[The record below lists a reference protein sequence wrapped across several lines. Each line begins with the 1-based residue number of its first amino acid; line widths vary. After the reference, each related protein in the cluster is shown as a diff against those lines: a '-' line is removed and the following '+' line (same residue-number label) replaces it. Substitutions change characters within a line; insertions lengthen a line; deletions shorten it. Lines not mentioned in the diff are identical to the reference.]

1 MDIAVPSRFACL
13 KIEDDDF
20 RPSNTE
26 NKKKVNKVSN
36 KKPNSAAKEAS
47 KGSWT
52 TTRKKGNTNEKP
64 KAAPK
69 QSQKKK
75 KQLQKGESSKDWE
88 EWQKK
93 DAEFINDVFE
103 QQMQNAI
110 LQSKLEFEQQKKIS
124 SKESPQSQGKKKKPK
139 TMTWNQFV
147 ESRDSDTREEVTV
160 VEHDKDFFDDVVE
173 TVRNE
178 IKKDVVE
185 ENRKQRQEK
194 FDEVF
199 SLTQLQEKLEEE
211 RQKNALLE
219 NQLKEAKSE
228 IAAVKKRNAMLCS
241 MLSQGE
247 MKNKAQVLSE
257 MARLSKLKE
266 EMIDNITQL
275 KGDLEKERTK
285 SAEMKKQNKTIP
297 KQPAKK
303 MPKKKSK

>member
-26 NKKKVNKVSN
+26 NKKK
-36 KKPNSAAKEAS
+36 
-47 KGSWT
+47 
-52 TTRKKGNTNEKP
+52 KP